1 MSIAIIYESE
11 EWSNIYL
18 KDYLS
23 EKGFEVAFINFEKAV
38 FDAAFFNSVEL
49 IVNRIFPSSYFRGHV
64 KTYYKGIDFLRNLN
78 EKGIPMINSFEALMY
93 DFDKQLVCKA
103 LRDNN
108 VNTPEIYCSSRDFDL
123 DKIKYPCIVKPN
135 RGGRSTYTCKVDN
148 REELYEFLKTLPAID
163 FIYQEYIQSVDNYTL
178 RIEVINGEVF
188 SAVKRSMDEKGISS
202 YHRGAAY
209 EHIHELDKHIENLV
223 INTLNILSIKM
234 GGIDVIVGKNGPYI
248 IDVNATSNFSKAFVD
263 FLRKNPLDKMGDLII
278 DEYLK
283 IPTKFD
289 ILPKFPTSF

>member
-18 KDYLS
+18 RDYLIK
-23 EKGFEVAFINFEKAV
+23 KGFEVLFINFEEAV
-38 FDAAFFNSVEL
+38 FDAAFFSSVEL
-49 IVNRIFPSSYFRGHV
+49 IINRIFPSSYFRGHV
-64 KTYYKGIDFLRNLN
+64 KTYCKGIDFLRSLN
-78 EKGIPMINSFEALMY
+78 ERKILMINSYEALKY
-93 DFDKQLVCKA
+93 DFDKQLVCKT
-103 LRDNN
+103 LRDHNI
-108 VNTPEIYCSSRDFDL
+108 NTPEIYCSNRDFDI
-123 DKIKYPCIVKPN
+123 DKIKFPCIVKPN

-148 REELYEFLKTLPAID
+148 KEELYEFSKALPAID
-163 FIYQEYIQSVDNYTL
+163 FIYQEYIESIDNYTL

-209 EHIHELDKHIENLV
+209 EHIHELDKQIENLV
-223 INTLNILSIKM
+223 INTLSILNIKM
-234 GGIDVIVGKNGPYI
+234 GGIDVIVSRNGSYI

-263 FLRKNPLDKMGDLII
+263 FLHKNPLDKMGDLII

-283 IPTKFD
+283 ISTKFD
-289 ILPKFPTSF
+289 ILPNFPTSF

>member
-23 EKGFEVAFINFEKAV
+23 KKGFDVLFINFEKSV
-38 FDAAFFNSVEL
+38 FDAAFFSSVQL

-64 KTYYKGIDFLRNLN
+64 KTYYKGIDFLRKLN

-108 VNTPEIYCSSRDFDL
+108 VNTPEIYCGSKNFDI
-123 DKIKYPCIVKPN
+123 DKIKYPCIIKPN
-135 RGGRSTYTCKVDN
+135 RGGRSTHTCKVDN
-148 REELYEFLKTLPAID
+148 SEELYEFSNTLPAID
-163 FIYQEYIQSVDNYTL
+163 FIYQEYIQSIDNYTL
-178 RIEVINGEVF
+178 RIEVINGEIF

-202 YHRGAAY
+202 YHRGAVY
-209 EHIHELDKHIENLV
+209 EHIHKLDEHIEKLV
-223 INTLNILSIKM
+223 INTLSILNIKM
-234 GGIDVIVGKNGPYI
+234 GGIDVIVSKDGPYI
-248 IDVNATSNFSKAFVD
+248 IDVNATSNFSKVFVD
-263 FLRKNPLDKMGDLII
+263 FLGKNPLDKMGDLII
-278 DEYLK
+278 EEYLK
-283 IPTKFD
+283 ISTKYD
-289 ILPKFPTSF
+289 TLPNFPTSF